1 MTFSIE
7 GHFSVIRDPRQQ
19 SKIDY
24 ELLDILF
31 LCVVAMIC
39 GAEAW
44 NDIELVGNARL
55 AWFQSKGFLLS
66 GVPISD
72 TIARIISR
80 LNPEEFQRC
89 FINWMASASKA
100 TEGRIIPID
109 GKRLRG
115 SYDNKKGLS
124 AIHIVSAFAAENG
137 VVLGQIKTS
146 EKSNEITAIPALID
160 LLDIK
165 GCIVTIDAMGC
176 QEEIAEKIISKKS
189 DYVLAVKDNQKKLHD
204 EIMDFFDCAKQH
216 DFKHVSYDYFEET
229 GKGHG
234 RVETRRSWIS
244 NCLDTIEKTEKWA
257 GIKTIGMVESER
269 YINGVTTIERRHYI
283 ASIKQ
288 NAEIFAHAVRAHW
301 AIENKLHWV
310 LDVTFKEDASRVRK
324 DNGAENL
331 GIVRHIA
338 LNILRQDKNSKISVK
353 SRRYK
358 ATLEPEYA
366 NKILDGLF

>member
-1 MTFSIE
+1 MEFSIVE
-7 GHFSVIRDPRQQ
+7 HFSVIKDPRQQ
-19 SKIDY
+19 SKIEY

-44 NDIELVGNARL
+44 HDIELVGKARI

-80 LNPEEFQRC
+80 LNPEEFRGC
-89 FINWMASASKA
+89 FIKWMASASAA
-100 TEGRIIPID
+100 TQGQIVPID

-115 SYDNKKGLS
+115 AYDNKKGNL
-124 AIHIVSAFAAENG
+124 AIHMVSAFAAENG
-137 VVLGQIKTS
+137 MVLGQIKTE
-146 EKSNEITAIPALID
+146 EKSNEITAIPALLN

-176 QEEIAEKIISKKS
+176 QEEIAAKIIDKKS
-189 DYVLAVKDNQKKLHD
+189 DYVLAVKDNQKNLHD
-204 EIMDFFDCAKQH
+204 EIKDFFDCATQH
-216 DFKHVSYDYFEET
+216 DFKAVSHDYYEEIS
-229 GKGHG
+229 KGHG
-234 RVETRRSWIS
+234 RVETRKYWLSD
-244 NCLDTIEKTEKWA
+244 CLETMANPDKWA

-269 YINGVTTIERRHYI
+269 YIKGKTSIECRYYI
-283 ASIKQ
+283 ASLSQ
-288 NAEIFAHAVRAHW
+288 NAMTFSHAVRSHW

-310 LDVTFKEDASRVRK
+310 LDVTFKEDLSRVRK

-331 GIVRHIA
+331 GIIRHVA
-338 LNILRQDKNSKISVK
+338 LNILRQDKTTKESVK
-353 SRRYK
+353 GRRYMAALDSK
-358 ATLEPEYA
+358 YA
-366 NKILDGLF
+366 NKVLDGLF